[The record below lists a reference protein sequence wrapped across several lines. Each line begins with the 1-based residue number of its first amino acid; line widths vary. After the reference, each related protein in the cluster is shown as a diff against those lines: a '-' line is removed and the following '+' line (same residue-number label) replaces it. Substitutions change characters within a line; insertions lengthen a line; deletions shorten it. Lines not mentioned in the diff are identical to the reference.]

1 MAAGGIALAP
11 SRSSARTA
19 RALTALS
26 VRERT
31 ILRLRF
37 VDGVEVD
44 RIAAM
49 YRVHR
54 TTVTRWLSACRDT
67 LFAATRSILAEELG
81 ATTAEIESLA
91 GLVRSHL
98 QVSLV
103 RLLRQ

>member
-1 MAAGGIALAP
+1 MRRRYGPAFEAAV
-11 SRSSARTA
+11 A

-37 VDGVEVD
+37 VDSVEVD
-44 RIAAM
+44 SIAAM

-54 TTVTRWLSACRDT
+54 TTVTRWLSGCRET
-67 LFAATRSILAEELG
+67 LFAATRRILADDLG

-103 RLLRQ
+103 RLLRES